1 MASRTTPPR
10 VLVFSFDVG
19 PILELRVRAPL
30 NALFEV
36 GKIAGYNI
44 LNGTGHPCGPHEFEQ
59 YDCVMVQR
67 DAPSWFIGLMSA
79 REIPFVYEIDDLVL
93 VEPSY
98 SALVLHGD
106 PRGLAEHAAV
116 VTVAT
121 PTLREKFEKH
131 SG

>member
-36 GKIAGYNI
+36 GKIPGYNMP
-44 LNGTGHPCGPHEFEQ
+44 NGTGHPCGPHEFEQ

-79 REIPFVYEIDDLVL
+79 GEITIEQGF
-93 VEPSY
+93 PSPNQPHKTRRWLCNVPMKAGI
-98 SALVLHGD
+98 AL
-106 PRGLAEHAAV
+106 E
-116 VTVAT
+116 
-121 PTLREKFEKH
+121 
-131 SG
+131 S